1 MTTMPRS
8 FRLEYPRTVAYALL
22 YVGVPV
28 ATVLSLV
35 TGAAGVFVLA
45 TARVNP
51 DASAQVVGG
60 TLCIAIACLISYSAV
75 RLMKTRR
82 ALFATYEIDESGIRI
97 LRTDAAPT
105 EVRWADIHTLILRGF
120 WSELELFA
128 STYSDPI
135 ALSAGGLGSLPRF
148 SRGIAFW
155 DVSAFVKAK
164 VSCPITKRLL

>member
-8 FRLEYPRTVAYALL
+8 FRLEYPRAVAYALL
-22 YVGVPV
+22 YLGVPV
-28 ATVLSLV
+28 AAVLSVV

-45 TARVNP
+45 TARDTP
-51 DASAQVVGG
+51 DVISQLIGG
-60 TLCIAIACLISYSAV
+60 AICVATAFAAAYSAV
-75 RLMKTRR
+75 RLMKTRC

-105 EVRWADIHTLILRGF
+105 LVRWPDIHTLRLRAF
-120 WSELELFA
+120 WSELELRA

-135 ALSAGGLGSLPRF
+135 ALSAGGLSSLPRF
-148 SRGIAFW
+148 SRGRVFW

-164 VSCPITKRLL
+164 VSCPITKHLL